1 VNGLRLLIVEGD
13 AILSQ
18 QIANGIKKAHRHC
31 RCTHHRTGRA
41 ALATLLEGR
50 FDVAVVDANLSD
62 LQPMNAI
69 VEIVQLDP
77 TLPVI
82 VISDDRSDG
91 VVGDIMRSGAVAF
104 LAKDETLCEVLP
116 RVVAKCCRRID
127 LTRQSFITPQP
138 LVVE

>member
-1 VNGLRLLIVEGD
+1 MTGLHLLIVEGD
-13 AILSQ
+13 TVLSQ
-18 QIANGIKKAHRHC
+18 QIANGIKKAHLHS

-41 ALATLLEGR
+41 ALATLPHTR

-62 LQPMNAI
+62 LQPKNT
-69 VEIVQLDP
+69 VDEIIQLDP

-82 VISDDRSDG
+82 VISDDQSDG

-116 RVVAKCCRRID
+116 RVVAKCRRRID
-127 LTRQSFITPQP
+127 SAGQGSVTLQP
-138 LVVE
+138 VVAE